1 MRGRAGRYEGVYL
14 PLYGDHQAQNAAVA
28 LAAVETF
35 LGDGTVPLAD
45 DVVSE
50 GLGTVTS
57 PGRLQL
63 IGIEPTV
70 LVDAAHNPH
79 GARALAAALSEY
91 FDFDEWTV
99 VLSVLRDKDAVGII
113 RELAPAVDHFIAT
126 NSHSERAIPADE
138 LGELVAELAGQD
150 AVVTIGQPDD
160 ALDRAREWARE
171 SPRRAVLITGSITLV
186 GEAMERAAAE
196 EWKA

>member
-1 MRGRAGRYEGVYL
+1 
-14 PLYGDHQAQNAAVA
+14 VA
-28 LAAVETF
+28 
-35 LGDGTVPLAD
+35 LAD

-63 IGIEPTV
+63 IGVEPTV

-79 GARALAAALSEY
+79 GARALAAALGEY

-99 VLSVLRDKDAVGII
+99 VLSVLGDKDAAGIV
-113 RELAPAVDHFIAT
+113 RELAPVVDRFIVT
-126 NSHSERAIPADE
+126 NSHSERAIPADD
-138 LGELVAELAGQD
+138 LGELVADIAGQD
-150 AVVTIGQPDD
+150 AVSTVGQPND
-160 ALDRAREWARE
+160 ALDRAREWALE

-186 GEAMERAAAE
+186 GEAMARATAE
-196 EWKA
+196 GWK